1 MQIDDLIAN
10 SAEESDPRPI
20 ARKPSLSARLAMW
33 TLAGALIASIVAAA
47 IIAPQWHRAS
57 PAPFARL
64 SAELGADVT
73 LVTRPVSDAIS
84 LSRDGSVLAFVGQ
97 KDVDAPVQLYV
108 RRLNEQQAMLLPGT
122 EGADCPFFSPDGQW
136 IGFFA
141 DGRLKKIGVR
151 GGAAIVLSDAPIGRG
166 GDWGD
171 DGSIVFL
178 PNRFGGI
185 MRVSSSNAGVAP
197 EPVTTMTQGEVTHR
211 WPQLLPGGKAVLF
224 TSNTAAASQSGA
236 SLVVQQLPSGER
248 KVIQKG
254 YHGRYLPSG
263 HLVYLHDGTLFA
275 TAFDPN
281 QLKVTGPSVPVLEG
295 VASNAGTGAAW
306 FAASDTGL
314 FAYVEGPNVVRE
326 GIPITWMTRQGK
338 TTPMRTTREAW
349 LNLAFSPNGNRLA
362 FERMDDIWMY
372 DWLRDSAERLTSD
385 PAADTNPT
393 WTPDGARIAFA
404 STRGNAPAPNIYWQR
419 VDETANAQRLTES
432 PNEQHPGSWHPSGR
446 FLAFEEMHPVTGADL
461 MILPM
466 EGDEASGWRPGKP
479 TVFANSPSD
488 ERTPVFSPDGRWIAY
503 VSNDT
508 GRNEVFVRAFQ
519 GTGRWPVSV
528 AGGLTP
534 TWSRTKQEL
543 YYETA
548 NVGQGGR
555 LVVVPYSTEGNA
567 FQPHKAELLTQ
578 ERHETRGP
586 NRMFDL
592 HPDGTRFA
600 LAPFE
605 QTTGG
610 LRRNHVTFLFNYFD
624 ELRRLA
630 PRSP

>member
-1 MQIDDLIAN
+1 MT
-10 SAEESDPRPI
+10 
-20 ARKPSLSARLAMW
+20 
-33 TLAGALIASIVAAA
+33 TLT
-47 IIAPQWHRAS
+47 H
-57 PAPFARL
+57 
-64 SAELGADVT
+64 
-73 LVTRPVSDAIS
+73 
-84 LSRDGSVLAFVGQ
+84 
-97 KDVDAPVQLYV
+97 
-108 RRLNEQQAMLLPGT
+108 
-122 EGADCPFFSPDGQW
+122 
-136 IGFFA
+136 
-141 DGRLKKIGVR
+141 
-151 GGAAIVLSDAPIGRG
+151 
-166 GDWGD
+166 
-171 DGSIVFL
+171 
-178 PNRFGGI
+178 
-185 MRVSSSNAGVAP
+185 
-197 EPVTTMTQGEVTHR
+197 GEVTQR

-224 TSNTAAASQSGA
+224 TSNTAAASQSDA
-236 SLVVQQLPSGER
+236 NLVVQQLPSGER
-248 KVIQKG
+248 RVIQKG

-275 TAFDPN
+275 TTFDPN

-306 FAASDTGL
+306 FAVSDTGL
-314 FAYVEGPNVVRE
+314 FAYVEGPNVTGE
-326 GIPITWMTRQGK
+326 GIPIAWMNREGK
-338 TTPMRTTREAW
+338 TTPMRTTRVAW

-362 FERMDDIWMY
+362 FERLDDIWMY

-404 STRGNAPAPNIYWQR
+404 STRGNAPAPNIFWQR

-446 FLAFEEMHPVTGADL
+446 FLAFEEVNPGTGADL

-479 TVFANSPSD
+479 TVFANGPSD
-488 ERTPVFSPDGRWIAY
+488 ERTPQFSPDGRWIAY
-503 VSNDT
+503 VSNDS
-508 GRNEVFVRAFQ
+508 GQNEVFVRAFQ

-548 NVGQGGR
+548 NIGQGGR
-555 LVVVPYSTEGNA
+555 IMVVAYSTEGDV
-567 FQPHKAELLTQ
+567 FQPHKAELLTP

-624 ELRRLA
+624 ELRRIA